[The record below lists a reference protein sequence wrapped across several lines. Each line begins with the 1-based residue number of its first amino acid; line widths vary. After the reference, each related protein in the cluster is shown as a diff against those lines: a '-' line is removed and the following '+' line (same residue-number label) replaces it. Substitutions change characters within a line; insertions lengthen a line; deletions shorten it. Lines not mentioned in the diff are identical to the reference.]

1 MKLEFT
7 PQQQQ
12 AQASFREFVDA
23 EIVPLADQ
31 IDQQEQTPPELIK
44 KVAAQG
50 YLSAALPIDCG
61 GGGMD
66 MITYGLLNEEV
77 GRGCSSIR
85 SLMTVHNMVA
95 QSLVKWGSEPQK
107 ARWLPS
113 LANGSLIGA
122 FGLTEPNIGSNAGG
136 VETTAELDGDH
147 YRLNGKKIWITYGQ
161 IADIY
166 LIFARCKNMPTAFL
180 VERDSPGFNVTP
192 ITGMLGTR
200 GSMLAELE
208 MVDCRIPAQNL
219 LGAIGFGVAY
229 VATSALDYGRYTV
242 AWGCVGIAQAC
253 LEASLKYSSERKQ
266 FEHYLKDYQLIQ
278 HMITDMIAHV
288 KAARLLCLQAG
299 YLKDIGDPNA
309 LVETSL
315 AKYFA
320 STTATKTALDAVQIH
335 GALGCSS
342 RSSVQRYL
350 RDAKIMEIIEGSSQ
364 IQQQMIARQ
373 AYRF

>member
-1 MKLEFT
+1 MKLELI

-12 AQASFREFVDA
+12 ARAAFREFVDA

-31 IDQQEQTPPELIK
+31 IDQQEVTPPELIK

-50 YLSAALPIDCG
+50 YLSAALPSEY

-95 QSLVKWGSEPQK
+95 QSLLKWGSEAQK
-107 ARWLPS
+107 ARWLS
-113 LANGSLIGA
+113 ALASGSLIGA
-122 FGLTEPNIGSNAGG
+122 FGLTEPNVGSNAGG
-136 VETTAELDGDH
+136 VETTAELDNDH

-161 IADIY
+161 IADLY
-166 LIFARCKNMPTAFL
+166 LIFARCKGQPTAFL
-180 VERDSPGFNVTP
+180 VERDSPGFSVTP
-192 ITGMLGTR
+192 INGMLGTR
-200 GSMLAELE
+200 GSMLAELTLT
-208 MVDCRIPAQNL
+208 DCRIPAQNL

-242 AWGCVGIAQAC
+242 AWGCIGIAQAC
-253 LEASLKYSSERKQ
+253 LEACLKHTSERKQ
-266 FEHYLKDYQLIQ
+266 FDQYLKDYQLIQ
-278 HMITDMIAHV
+278 HMITDMITHV

-299 YLKDIGDPNA
+299 YLKDIGDPTA
-309 LVETSL
+309 LVETAL

-342 RSSVQRYL
+342 RSPVQRYL

-364 IQQQMIARQ
+364 IQQMMIARQ